1 MKLWEDK
8 RAVSLAVIAVFIL
21 FIFIWG
27 TVSTGRGTTGST
39 KSKQTAQEEPQATAS
54 GAEVDIQE
62 LTNQLLND
70 VKYET
75 TLELMDSSLADGMVN
90 IEKGSTMELYMG
102 EGTCADEL
110 VVVRAT
116 DEESAKK
123 NQTAVEK
130 HLKDMK
136 QSFEDYI
143 PEQADKIGRAV
154 IVRCGV
160 YVVACVTS
168 DGKHAQ
174 DMIVEA
180 FQQ

>member
-8 RAVSLAVIAVFIL
+8 RAASLAVIAVFIL

-27 TVSTGRGTTGST
+27 TVSMGRGTKTG
-39 KSKQTAQEEPQATAS
+39 KQQTAQEKPQATAS
-54 GAEVDIQE
+54 GAQVDIQE

-70 VKYET
+70 VEYET

-90 IEKGSTMELYMG
+90 IEKDSKMELYMG

-110 VVVRAT
+110 LVVKAGS
-116 DEESAKK
+116 EESAEK
-123 NQTAVEK
+123 NQTAVEE

-154 IVRCGV
+154 IIRCGV
-160 YVVACVTS
+160 YVVACVTA
-168 DGKHAQ
+168 DRERAQ
-174 DMIVEA
+174 DLIVEA